1 MKEIKSLNELQSCI
15 LSKNIIESIDGI
27 ETMECLQKLSV
38 SGNLLRNVK
47 IGSMPMLGELRLNG
61 NKVITVELKT
71 YKLKLL
77 DVGNNPLVKKT
88 EFLKTLSELKRLENL
103 NVKNC
108 FKGKINFLKSLKTK
122 AITTKY

>member
-1 MKEIKSLNELQSCI
+1 MKDIKSLNELQSCI
-15 LSKNIIESIDGI
+15 LSKNLIESIDGI

-61 NKVITVELKT
+61 NKIITVELKT

-88 EFLKTLSELKRLENL
+88 EFLKNLSELKKLENL

-108 FKGKINFLKSLKTK
+108 YKGKTK
-122 AITTKY
+122 P